1 LALED
6 ALGRPFDLVTS
17 FARLHPL
24 IQERIRQQEEILLR
38 ATA

>member
-17 FARLHPL
+17 FTRLHPL
-24 IQERIRQQEEILLR
+24 LQERIRKEEEILR
-38 ATA
+38 